1 MDTAIALIEA
11 PLGQAAAAKA
21 RHICVRTAGESRPS
35 RHAHERHYVC
45 RRRFDY
51 RERPIGPKLEATKF
65 FLAIGMLII
74 DLVQVGLFVCG
85 HQLAHLIRDR
95 QAAQSR
101 AHGPSQV
108 QRPRLDTVVPRD
120 KVALRQPCRR
130 ITMNV
135 RTPRSV
141 TRTPKPAAS
150 VSHTVYRPP
159 GPAGFSA

>member
-1 MDTAIALIEA
+1 MSAYGPPLHLPQGSNLSEAGGIMDTAIALIEA

-74 DLVQVGLFVCG
+74 DLV
-85 HQLAHLIRDR
+85 
-95 QAAQSR
+95 
-101 AHGPSQV
+101 
-108 QRPRLDTVVPRD
+108 
-120 KVALRQPCRR
+120 
-130 ITMNV
+130 
-135 RTPRSV
+135 
-141 TRTPKPAAS
+141 
-150 VSHTVYRPP
+150 
-159 GPAGFSA
+159 